1 MATFKICV
9 RRQRKDGVFPVFIR
23 VTHKREARY
32 INTEK
37 LVLKEHLRK
46 GEVKD
51 PEIIS
56 YCSHLIKS
64 YCDKL
69 NAVDITNWDIN
80 EIISYLQKAD
90 EDISF
95 SEYARKYIHTM
106 ASEWNMERN
115 AKNYKW
121 AYQSLEK
128 FAGTSNLM
136 FSKVTTKLLQDWISS
151 LANTHRAKEMYP
163 VCIRM
168 IYKAALDEYNDY
180 DIGIIRIKTDPFKKI
195 KIPKADTPE
204 KRAID
209 IGLLKK
215 FFNGEIPE
223 TKFKASMP
231 ELSRDVAEMVFCLAG
246 MNTADLFEL
255 RKENLQNSILC
266 YHRQK
271 TKRFRR
277 DGAYMEIRIPDRLM
291 PLFEKYKSDNEYL
304 LNFNKRFQDSNC
316 FNVNINKGLKPYC
329 RHNGLPDICI
339 YNLRHSWATIAQN
352 ICGASTEEVGFAL
365 NHSSAHRVTEGY
377 IKKDYSP
384 VSKLNEKVINVVF
397 AENQ

>member
-1 MATFKICV
+1 
-9 RRQRKDGVFPVFIR
+9 
-23 VTHKREARY
+23 
-32 INTEK
+32 
-37 LVLKEHLRK
+37 
-46 GEVKD
+46 
-51 PEIIS
+51 
-56 YCSHLIKS
+56 
-64 YCDKL
+64 
-69 NAVDITNWDIN
+69 
-80 EIISYLQKAD
+80 
-90 EDISF
+90 
-95 SEYARKYIHTM
+95 M
-106 ASEWNMERN
+106 ASEWDMERN

-136 FSKVTTKLLQDWISS
+136 FSKVTTKLLQNWINS

-209 IGLLKK
+209 TGLLKQ

-255 RKENLQNSILC
+255 RKENLQNGTLC

-277 DGAYMEIRIPDRLM
+277 DGAYMEIRIPDRLI

-352 ICGASTEEVGFAL
+352 ICSASTEEVGFAL

-397 AENQ
+397 AENK